1 MPCFF
6 TYHKKKRNCFFGWID
21 FFERNGYDRNKKN
34 TEVLILKKCNTI
46 TILITVISSVIAVSA
61 AVVAVVLF
69 FEKKK
74 KDEEELEHYLD
85 CSIQ

>member
-1 MPCFF
+1 M
-6 TYHKKKRNCFFGWID
+6 
-21 FFERNGYDRNKKN
+21 KN
-34 TEVLILKKCNTI
+34 TGRLSVLI
-46 TILITVISSVIAVSA
+46 TILSVTA
-61 AVVAVVLF
+61 AMMAAAVAVVLF

>member
-1 MPCFF
+1 M
-6 TYHKKKRNCFFGWID
+6 K
-21 FFERNGYDRNKKN
+21 NKGRLS
-34 TEVLILKKCNTI
+34 VAV
-46 TILITVISSVIAVSA
+46 TILSVA
-61 AVVAVVLF
+61 AAMTAAAVAVVLF

>member
-1 MPCFF
+1 M
-6 TYHKKKRNCFFGWID
+6 KKLNTFG
-21 FFERNGYDRNKKN
+21 
-34 TEVLILKKCNTI
+34 
-46 TILITVISSVIAVSA
+46 ILITVISTITAMTA

>member
-1 MPCFF
+1 M
-6 TYHKKKRNCFFGWID
+6 KKH
-21 FFERNGYDRNKKN
+21 N
-34 TEVLILKKCNTI
+34 TFA
-46 TILITVISSVIAVSA
+46 ILITVFSAVAAVTAAVIAVA
-61 AVVAVVLF
+61 LF

>member
-1 MPCFF
+1 MRIG
-6 TYHKKKRNCFFGWID
+6 YHK
-21 FFERNGYDRNKKN
+21 ERSGVINAAAK
-34 TEVLILKKCNTI
+34 TEVLVLKNTGRLSVLI
-46 TILITVISSVIAVSA
+46 TILSVAAAMTAA
-61 AVVAVVLF
+61 AVTVVLF

>member
-1 MPCFF
+1 M
-6 TYHKKKRNCFFGWID
+6 KKP
-21 FFERNGYDRNKKN
+21 NKLG
-34 TEVLILKKCNTI
+34 VLVAIVSIAATVAAAVA
-46 TILITVISSVIAVSA
+46 TIL
-61 AVVAVVLF
+61 VL

>member
-1 MPCFF
+1 MISLYTIP
-6 TYHKKKRNCFFGWID
+6 KM
-21 FFERNGYDRNKKN
+21 
-34 TEVLILKKCNTI
+34 EVLVLKKSNKLTVF
-46 TILITVISSVIAVSA
+46 ITVVSAVAAVAA

-69 FEKKK
+69 LEKKK

>member
-1 MPCFF
+1 MVIIITNNNIRSFIK
-6 TYHKKKRNCFFGWID
+6 TGVLDLKNSGKLSLWIAL
-21 FFERNGYDRNKKN
+21 FS
-34 TEVLILKKCNTI
+34 TI
-46 TILITVISSVIAVSA
+46 A
-61 AVVAVVLF
+61 AVLSVAVAIVLF

>member
-1 MPCFF
+1 M
-6 TYHKKKRNCFFGWID
+6 
-21 FFERNGYDRNKKN
+21 
-34 TEVLILKKCNTI
+34 EVLVLKKPNAF
-46 TILITVISSVIAVSA
+46 TVMISVVSA
-61 AVVAVVLF
+61 VVAMSALVVAVVLY

>member
-1 MPCFF
+1 M
-6 TYHKKKRNCFFGWID
+6 
-21 FFERNGYDRNKKN
+21 KN
-34 TEVLILKKCNTI
+34 TGRLSVLV
-46 TILITVISSVIAVSA
+46 TVLSVA
-61 AVVAVVLF
+61 AAMTAAAVAVVLF